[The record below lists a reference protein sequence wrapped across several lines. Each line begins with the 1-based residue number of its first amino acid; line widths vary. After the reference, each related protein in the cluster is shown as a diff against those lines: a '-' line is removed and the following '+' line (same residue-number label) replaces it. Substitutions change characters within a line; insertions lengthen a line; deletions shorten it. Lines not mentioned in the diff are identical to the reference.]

1 MKSKA
6 PEFCPKHPK
15 EKLVEVQAP
24 EGLGDALAC
33 PVGDCNTLVIL
44 DRKKPAKIQPF
55 LNDQDV
61 GVRLAHGK
69 IGVNAEGSRTAVLEF
84 RLYLNR
90 NRLRE
95 LHLPDSLIEA
105 YELMD
110 RPGCLQRA
118 DLDLEIPEQT
128 MEFRLTPK
136 QKGPSLKLVSV
147 AIFDFKLK
155 KIEHKGTGNP
165 EDKIQLLFQTR
176 TDFDRDLAIWLSAVL
191 GTELILRTYP
201 TQRRLPE
208 TEP

>member
-6 PEFCPKHPK
+6 PEFCPQHPK

-24 EGLGDALAC
+24 EGQGDALVC
-33 PVGDCNTLVIL
+33 PTRDCSYLVIL

-69 IGVNAEGSRTAVLEF
+69 IGVDAEGSRTAVLEF
-84 RLYLNR
+84 RLSLNR
-90 NRLRE
+90 NRLNE

-105 YELMD
+105 LQLLD
-110 RPGCLQRA
+110 RPDGLLRA

-136 QKGPSLKLVSV
+136 QKGPSLKLVNV
-147 AIFDFKLK
+147 EIFDFKLK
-155 KIEHKGTGNP
+155 KVEHKGTGNP
-165 EDKIQLLFQTR
+165 EDKIQLLFQTS
-176 TDFDRDLAIWLSAVL
+176 TEFDRNLAIWLSAVL
-191 GTELILRTYP
+191 GTELVLRTYP
-201 TQRRLPE
+201 TQRRLPD
-208 TEP
+208 TEG